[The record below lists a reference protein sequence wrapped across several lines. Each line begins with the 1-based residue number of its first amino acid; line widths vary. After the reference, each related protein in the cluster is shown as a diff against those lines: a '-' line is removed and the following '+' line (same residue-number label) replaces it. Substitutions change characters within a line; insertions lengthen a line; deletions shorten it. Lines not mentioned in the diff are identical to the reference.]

1 MNLKYIFSDTR
12 TEHVPISSVKLS
24 EVHSSAISGLCSS
37 PEGYVFMLDTGLSR
51 IYRLDVGNG
60 DCITIAKTDN
70 ALDIAFFGAFVV
82 VLLNNALLL
91 LDSDGAVLKKF
102 STEFPSPPVSV
113 CATHASI
120 IVIGQEADIT
130 NFKIDLL

>member
-1 MNLKYIFSDTR
+1 M
-12 TEHVPISSVKLS
+12 
-24 EVHSSAISGLCSS
+24 
-37 PEGYVFMLDTGLSR
+37 FMLDTGLSR

-70 ALDIAFFGAFVV
+70 ALDIAFFGAFIV
-82 VLLNNALLL
+82 VLFNNALLL

-113 CATHASI
+113 CATHAAI